1 MDIVVCIK
9 QVPEEIVINKKTGT
23 LIRDNVRA
31 TINPCDKNAIELAVS
46 LKEKHNAQITLVSMG
61 PSDAEKTLTY
71 GLAMG
76 ADQAVLLC
84 DKAFA
89 GSDTLA
95 TALVLST
102 AIKKIKHF
110 DLILC
115 GKETIDSG
123 TQQVGPQIA
132 HYLKISQVT
141 SVIDLSV
148 KGKKIHATRELRD
161 EFETLEAKLPVL
173 VTVNKGMNK
182 PRLPTYLD
190 IYEASNKDLFI
201 WSANDIKVNKDQI
214 GLNGSPT
221 KIGNLF
227 QPEKK
232 RRCIMLKGSTSDVA
246 NSLLDHLRSKE
257 LI

>member
-23 LIRDNVRA
+23 LIRDNVKA
-31 TINPCDKNAIELAVS
+31 TINSCDKNAIELAVS
-46 LKEKHNAQITLVSMG
+46 LKEKHTARITLVSMG
-61 PSDAEKTLTY
+61 PSDVEKTLTY

-102 AIKKIKHF
+102 AIKKIKYF

-115 GKETIDSG
+115 GKETSDSG

-132 HYLKISQVT
+132 QYLGIPQIT
-141 SVIDLSV
+141 SVADLSI
-148 KGKKIHATRELRD
+148 KDDNIHATRELKD
-161 EFETLEAKLPVL
+161 EFETLTAKLPVL
-173 VTVNKGMNK
+173 VTVNKGINK
-182 PRLPTYLD
+182 PRLPTYID
-190 IYEASNKDLFI
+190 IYEASDKNISI
-201 WSANDIKVNKDQI
+201 WSVNDIKVNKGRI
-214 GLNGSPT
+214 GLDGSPT
-221 KIGNLF
+221 KIGNIF

-232 RRCIMLKGSTSDVA
+232 RRCLMLKGSTSDVSS
-246 NSLLDHLRSKE
+246 NLITYLRNKG
-257 LI
+257 LV